1 MAPKCFEM
9 DVLFEINDGKAYRTM
24 MENSIKRNVAP
35 VIRHLY
41 PEEKIESNVE
51 WLCGPKMWEKCLG
64 YIKQNKRYFSN
75 AS

>member
-1 MAPKCFEM
+1 
-9 DVLFEINDGKAYRTM
+9 M

-41 PEEKIESNVE
+41 PEEKIESYVE

-64 YIKQNKRYFSN
+64 YVKQNNRYYNTDAFFILS
-75 AS
+75 SIFIKKISIKEHI